1 MRKFRPLNV
10 SMVKGREG
18 ERKRREV
25 EGEWKGKGR
34 RTENGRKLEGI
45 GWDGDEGI

>member
-1 MRKFRPLNV
+1 
-10 SMVKGREG
+10 MVKGREV

>member
-25 EGEWKGKGR
+25 EGEWKGR
-34 RTENGRKLEGI
+34 RTENGLEGI